1 MQILFYVFCIHPL
14 GSSLYIAVEHF
25 IGKFASPAANS
36 VTAIVNSIDESL
48 WECSPYGDIQT
59 REPQVLP
66 HSSEF
71 PKEVEALQV
80 ENEALKAQLS
90 KELDELK
97 QENYT
102 LKQKLR
108 RLELQ
113 HENTAGPELQTNQ
126 SQTNQS
132 QTNQSS
138 ELYHLKR
145 Y

>member
-1 MQILFYVFCIHPL
+1 MFCIHCL

-48 WECSPYGDIQT
+48 RECSPYGDNQT

-66 HSSEF
+66 HSGEF
-71 PKEVEALQV
+71 PKEVEALKV

-97 QENYT
+97 QQNYT

-113 HENTAGPELQTNQ
+113 RENTAGPELQTSQ
-126 SQTNQS
+126 SQTNLKPIS
-132 QTNQSS
+132 NQSIVHQN
-138 ELYHLKR
+138 YTI
-145 Y
+145 